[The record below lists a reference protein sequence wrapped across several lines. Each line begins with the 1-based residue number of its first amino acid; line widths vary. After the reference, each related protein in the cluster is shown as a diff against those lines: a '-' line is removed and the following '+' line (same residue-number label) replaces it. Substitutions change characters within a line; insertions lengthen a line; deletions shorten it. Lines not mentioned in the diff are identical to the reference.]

1 MTANWRTGT
10 VHLRDGYTLVGKD
23 GGSTASADADFAL
36 EGGFVHVRIPG
47 TDTVQIVSA
56 PAVARIT
63 YAEAACAA

>member
-10 VHLRDGYTLVGKD
+10 VHLRDGYTLVGK
-23 GGSTASADADFAL
+23 GGVRTASADADFAL

-47 TDTVQIVSA
+47 ADTVQIVSA